1 MLAEGLGLSG
11 IVSILFT
18 GIVMKHYSY
27 SNLFENSQRFV
38 SAFFHPISSLAE
50 TVVFIYIGFDIVM
63 EQHSWAH
70 VGFIFFSIIF
80 IIVARAA
87 NVFSYAYLLNLVRP
101 AHCQTP
107 LKHQKALWYIGLRG
121 AMAFALALQS
131 IHDLP
136 EGHGHTIFTVTTTIV
151 VLTAAMTAARGAQ
164 DPTAAIP
171 YVRIPNPARVL
182 MPTFGAS
189 LLASIS

>member
-1 MLAEGLGLSG
+1 NLFKYPGLEIDNLQNLECCLFVLFPYFSYMLAEGLGLSG

-70 VGFIFFSIIF
+70 VGFIFFSI
-80 IIVARAA
+80 
-87 NVFSYAYLLNLVRP
+87 
-101 AHCQTP
+101 
-107 LKHQKALWYIGLRG
+107 
-121 AMAFALALQS
+121 
-131 IHDLP
+131 
-136 EGHGHTIFTVTTTIV
+136 
-151 VLTAAMTAARGAQ
+151 
-164 DPTAAIP
+164 
-171 YVRIPNPARVL
+171 
-182 MPTFGAS
+182 
-189 LLASIS
+189 